1 MSGIFISFEGPDGAG
16 KTTAIK
22 RIMPQLQKMTDKEV
36 VLSREPGGSPI
47 SEKIRKIILDIHDE
61 EMDPR
66 TEALLYAAS
75 RRQHLVDVILPTLN
89 EGKVML
95 SDRFVDSSIAYQ
107 GGGREI
113 GTKEVANINNFAIE
127 GHLPDLTIYFDVT
140 PGVGLARIKRDHEG
154 EMDRLEKAAISFHNR
169 VYDSYAEIVKQN
181 PNRIKTVN
189 AEQSPDKV
197 AADALNLITT
207 RFPKIFKVQ
216 GE

>member
-16 KTTAIK
+16 KTTALKKLLPLLQAKTK
-22 RIMPQLQKMTDKEV
+22 REV

-61 EMDPR
+61 KMDSR
-66 TEALLYAAS
+66 TEALLYAAA
-75 RRQHLVDVILPTLN
+75 RRQHLIDVILPTLAKD
-89 EGKVML
+89 KVML

-113 GTKEVANINNFAIE
+113 GMKAVGEINDFAID

-140 PGVGLARIKRDHEG
+140 PEIGLARIRKDHEG
-154 EMDRLEKAAISFHNR
+154 AMDRLEKEAISFHQR
-169 VYDSYAEIVKQN
+169 VYDSYMTIVKAN
-181 PNRIKTVN
+181 PERIKVID
-189 AEQSPDKV
+189 AQQSPDQIV
-197 AADALNLITT
+197 AETLDIIVKK
-207 RFPKIFKVQ
+207 FPNIFNQ

>member
-16 KTTAIK
+16 KTTALK
-22 RIMPQLQKMTDKEV
+22 KLMPLLQEKTNKEI
-36 VLSREPGGSPI
+36 VLSREPGGSSI

-75 RRQHLVDVILPTLN
+75 RRQHLIDVILPTL
-89 EGKVML
+89 EAGKIML

-113 GTKEVANINNFAIE
+113 GTEAVSKINDFAID
-127 GHLPDLTIYFDVT
+127 GHLPDLTIYFDIS
-140 PGVGLARIKRDHEG
+140 PEVGLSRIRKDHEG
-154 EMDRLEKAAISFHNR
+154 QMDRLEKEKLDFHKR
-169 VYDSYAEIVKQN
+169 VHASYLEIVKNN
-181 PNRIKTVN
+181 PERIVTIDADQVP
-189 AEQSPDKV
+189 EKV
-197 AADALNLITT
+197 VADALEAILK
-207 RFPKIFKVQ
+207 RFPEIFNE

>member
-16 KTTAIK
+16 KTTALK
-22 RIMPQLQKMTDKEV
+22 KLMPLLQVKTDKEI

-66 TEALLYAAS
+66 TEALLYAAA
-75 RRQHLVDVILPTLN
+75 RRQHLIDVILPTLQA
-89 EGKVML
+89 GKILL

-113 GTKEVANINNFAIE
+113 GTKEVAEINDFAID
-127 GHLPDLTIYFDVT
+127 GHLPDLTIYFDVS
-140 PGVGLARIKRDHEG
+140 PEVGLSRIRKDHEG
-154 EMDRLEKAAISFHNR
+154 AMDRLEKEAISFHNR
-169 VYDSYAEIVKQN
+169 VYDSYSKLVAEN
-181 PNRIKTVN
+181 PERIKSIN
-189 AEQSPDKV
+189 AEQTPEKV
-197 AADALNLITT
+197 VSDALEVIVK
-207 RFPKIFKVQ
+207 RFPNIFNE